1 MGLKI
6 AIVVLGAIFI
16 FAMVGGFYKMQQDRE
31 KSFQLTIGQLQQQ
44 VADMTAENNA
54 LRNTNASLNA
64 NIQLKNEERMQVQ
77 LELEKLRLTDAQT
90 QQQVADMEKQLQDKE
105 RSARLDVIRK
115 GRKASLLL
123 KFANKA
129 VACEM
134 EHFEDDGVCRAG
146 RWQATVKKTA
156 IKTKPADTS
165 KTTTAVQP

>member
-54 LRNTNASLNA
+54 LRNTNTSLNA
-64 NIQLKNEERMQVQ
+64 NIQRKNEERMQVQ

-90 QQQVADMEKQLQDKE
+90 QQQVADMEQKLQDKE

-146 RWQATVKKTA
+146 RWRATIKKNPVKS
-156 IKTKPADTS
+156 ADTS